1 MSQNLLDFLASF
13 YKKTVTSFDCERTT
27 TWLGNKLQVQFKS
40 STHLNSSI
48 TYLNFL
54 ACFFCHFFR
63 FSSNSLSSRSMRT
76 ACHRNRYSLAASPR
90 FGTPYNANFIKVE
103 GFLTRG
109 VSSSCSWGRGIN
121 GCLLYAVV
129 KIVRKLKK
137 QDYKELKDSK
147 SSVLRTDTSF

>member
-1 MSQNLLDFLASF
+1 M
-13 YKKTVTSFDCERTT
+13 VTSFNCERTT

-40 STHLNSSI
+40 SAHLNSSI

-54 ACFFCHFFR
+54 ACSFWNFFR

-90 FGTPYNANFIKVE
+90 FGRAYNANFIKVE

-137 QDYKELKDSK
+137 QDFKELMKPSDSK

>member
-1 MSQNLLDFLASF
+1 M
-13 YKKTVTSFDCERTT
+13 
-27 TWLGNKLQVQFKS
+27 
-40 STHLNSSI
+40 
-48 TYLNFL
+48 
-54 ACFFCHFFR
+54 
-63 FSSNSLSSRSMRT
+63 
-76 ACHRNRYSLAASPR
+76 
-90 FGTPYNANFIKVE
+90 ANFIKVE
-103 GFLTRG
+103 GFLTHG